1 MLLLINMNEFKNSW
15 FQFINIDREIK
26 NRLSNIKK
34 IKKSINPFSIDI
46 LNKDERKIAEKYYNK
61 KLLINKCLLFYHQL
75 KYKTKYSDD
84 NNRDNKLIRAKCN
97 IPHIGQR
104 KLLITEVW
112 FLSQYNLQNI
122 KKEKE
127 PPIVIYPGAAPGT
140 HILYLSKLFPN
151 VEFHL
156 YDMSRF
162 DINLR
167 NKSTKPKNVFLH
179 SQLFLDEETEYW
191 KQKRIDGRKIYLVSD
206 IRALTGKEKA
216 FKDKEN
222 VIHIDNILQYKWIEE
237 IRPESAMIK
246 WRVPFSEDKPYNYKY
261 LDGNILLQ
269 PWGGISTT
277 ETRLIVECPNKNK
290 PYKYKSINS
299 LVFEEKM
306 AAFNNTIKYFGYFTH
321 PIKCSGFYPYDKNEI
336 PIQKSGLGMDHC
348 WNCSSE
354 LLTWCL
360 YLGLKK
366 DIILNDNTN
375 EIFNFMKKNNTKLI
389 KLFNDTTYSICRP
402 LQINCHGLLPYKTM
416 KDKYEHFFNNTDK
429 ERFIKDLNNLNKLN
443 KKNYIKNKKC
453 FYKHEKAQELFF
465 INKSNNEKDI
475 NEEKRRE
482 KKGEQIGNFFD

>member
-1 MLLLINMNEFKNSW
+1 MNKV
-15 FQFINIDREIK
+15 
-26 NRLSNIKK
+26 
-34 IKKSINPFSIDI
+34 
-46 LNKDERKIAEKYYNK
+46 
-61 KLLINKCLLFYHQL
+61 
-75 KYKTKYSDD
+75 
-84 NNRDNKLIRAKCN
+84 KCN

-104 KLLITEVW
+104 KLLITEIW

-122 KKEKE
+122 KKSQN
-127 PPIVIYPGAAPGT
+127 PPIIIYPGAAPGI
-140 HILYLSKLFPN
+140 HILYLAKLFPN

-167 NKSTKPKNVFLH
+167 NKSTKPKNVFLYK
-179 SQLFLDEETEYW
+179 QLFLDEERDYW
-191 KQKRIDGRKIYLVSD
+191 KQKRIDGKKIYLISD
-206 IRALTGKEKA
+206 IRALTGKEKNL
-216 FKDKEN
+216 KEKEN
-222 VIHIDNILQYKWIEE
+222 VIHIDNMLQYKWIEE

-246 WRVPFSEDKPYNYKY
+246 WRIPFTEDEHFRYKY

-269 PWGGISTT
+269 PWGGVSTT
-277 ETRLIVECPNKNK
+277 ETRLIVECPKNKN

-306 AAFNNTIKYFGYFTH
+306 AAFNNTLKYFGYFKH
-321 PIKCSGFYPYDKNEI
+321 PINCSGFYPYDKNEI
-336 PIQKSGLGMDHC
+336 TDKKSGLGMDHC

-366 DIILNDNTN
+366 NIILNDNKN

-402 LQINCHGLLPYKTM
+402 LQINCHGLLPYKTT
-416 KDKYEHFFNNTDK
+416 KEKYFHFLSNTDK
-429 ERFIKDLNNLNKLN
+429 KRFNNDLNNMNKL
-443 KKNYIKNKKC
+443 KLNKKC
-453 FYKHEKAQELFF
+453 FYKYEKAQDLFF
-465 INKSNNEKDI
+465 INKSNNIKDI
-475 NEEKRRE
+475 YQEKRRE